1 MSTSWSG
8 TVSPAV
14 AAVVELPRLGQQR
27 TTLVSIN
34 SLRYL
39 HRLVLL
45 TLGISLGSLIL
56 LLLRLP

>member
-8 TVSPAV
+8 IVSPVV

-27 TTLVSIN
+27 TTLVSIS

-45 TLGISLGSLIL
+45 TLGISLASLIL

>member
-1 MSTSWSG
+1 VSTSWSG
-8 TVSPAV
+8 TVSPVV

-27 TTLVSIN
+27 TTLVSIS

-45 TLGISLGSLIL
+45 TLGISLASLIL

>member
-1 MSTSWSG
+1 
-8 TVSPAV
+8 V
-14 AAVVELPRLGQQR
+14 AAVAELPRIGQHR
-27 TTLVSIN
+27 TTLVSIS

-45 TLGISLGSLIL
+45 TLVISLASLIL